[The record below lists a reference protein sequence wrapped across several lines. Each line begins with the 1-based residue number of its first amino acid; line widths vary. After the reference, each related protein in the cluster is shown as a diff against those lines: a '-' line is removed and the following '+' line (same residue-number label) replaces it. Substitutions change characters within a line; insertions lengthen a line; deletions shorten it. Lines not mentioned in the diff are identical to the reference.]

1 QGGPLKGFVVGGGWN
16 RRGRSP
22 AEAGNVV
29 FFPAYSTIDA
39 FAQYQW
45 GRYRFSLNVSNLG
58 DEWYLARGVN
68 RNIYFT
74 GPERL
79 IKLRAAYSF

>member
-1 QGGPLKGFVVGGGWN
+1 VIGGGWN
-16 RRGRSP
+16 GQGRSP

-29 FFPAYSTIDA
+29 FFPAFSTVDA

-45 GRYRFSLNVSNLG
+45 GKYRFSLNVSNLT
-58 DEWYLARGVN
+58 DEWYLKRGIN
-68 RNIYFT
+68 RNIFFS

-79 IKLRAAYSF
+79 IKFRVSYSF